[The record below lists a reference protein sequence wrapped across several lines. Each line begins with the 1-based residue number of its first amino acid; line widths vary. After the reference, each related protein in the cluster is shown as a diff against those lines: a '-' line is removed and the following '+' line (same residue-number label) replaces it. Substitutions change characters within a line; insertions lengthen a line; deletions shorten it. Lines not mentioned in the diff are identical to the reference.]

1 MARAVKE
8 LAEEHVEVPE
18 EGLRPVDVG
27 ERNAEVAAVFL
38 GPHFKAVDLAVAKT
52 RPQGLAGLQIFVRHR
67 AERNE
72 AVLLGERHVGGP
84 RKVRAE
90 AILEHPHD
98 PVLPIARKTPARA
111 VVGNAEVPVVGFVED
126 EVDLG
131 VEALQA
137 LLVRKI
143 GITVAE
149 VDFVHDREDRN
160 LKEDRMKPRSFDA
173 DVDPA
178 GKVVARLDR
187 DVLALE
193 MEKAQELDEVGL
205 HEAKSREVGEFLLP
219 EVETAERIDF
229 RLKFGKE
236 GTQIDAG
243 RSALEAVGHFG
254 RRELMQHA
262 LLHRELVEIRV
273 EQGLNDHCP
282 SLIQISQAAAAVGRS
297 PSASS

>member
-1 MARAVKE
+1 
-8 LAEEHVEVPE
+8 
-18 EGLRPVDVG
+18 
-27 ERNAEVAAVFL
+27 
-38 GPHFKAVDLAVAKT
+38 
-52 RPQGLAGLQIFVRHR
+52 
-67 AERNE
+67 
-72 AVLLGERHVGGP
+72 
-84 RKVRAE
+84 
-90 AILEHPHD
+90 
-98 PVLPIARKTPARA
+98 
-111 VVGNAEVPVVGFVED
+111 
-126 EVDLG
+126 
-131 VEALQA
+131 
-137 LLVRKI
+137 
-143 GITVAE
+143 
-149 VDFVHDREDRN
+149 
-160 LKEDRMKPRSFDA
+160 MKPRSFDA

-273 EQGLNDHCP
+273 EQGLNDHGP
-282 SLIQISQAAAAVGRS
+282 PLLSIFQAAAAVGRS